1 MAGVAVGGRAAKEFV
16 VVMEVNN
23 IAMIAMG
30 RVSLTPKTNFRL
42 ILFEVVI

>member
-23 IAMIAMG
+23 IAMIEMG